1 MSNPPFNKAPFEAIS
16 NNKDPTKKTSPKKRQ
31 PKSENHPPKKSST
44 NSNNKATY
52 FPHKKKHQQKNGFF
66 TIFPRQPPP
75 KKGNISTSN
84 HPFTKPSSVI
94 PFRVQTPMET
104 PKRPGP
110 TRPPATCSWVKEVKV
125 QTWPLERISTRTK
138 FNTGRCREPGTFR
151 ECWEDVGQDG
161 RENLHL
167 GGGKDEGSFRIKGWN
182 FGFDFCLGRR
192 LCKYLHDGM
201 FDKENCCFILGE
213 MDEI

>member
-1 MSNPPFNKAPFEAIS
+1 
-16 NNKDPTKKTSPKKRQ
+16 
-31 PKSENHPPKKSST
+31 
-44 NSNNKATY
+44 
-52 FPHKKKHQQKNGFF
+52 
-66 TIFPRQPPP
+66 
-75 KKGNISTSN
+75 
-84 HPFTKPSSVI
+84 
-94 PFRVQTPMET
+94 MET
-104 PKRPGP
+104 PKQPTVVRQLRPKSWSDKATSDMQLGEGGQGP
-110 TRPPATCSWVKEVKV
+110 NLAIGEN
-125 QTWPLERISTRTK
+125 LHEDG
-138 FNTGRCREPGTFR
+138 NTGTCRRR
-151 ECWEDVGQDG
+151 ERRERWEDVGQDG